1 MVETSWAVEVVTLEV
16 VTLAEVGIIS
26 PKLRL

>member
-1 MVETSWAVEVVTLEV
+1 METSWAVEVVTLEV